1 MNGGS
6 CTEGWNRFLCDCSA
20 SSFNGPTCGK
30 GQCYALK
37 LLINSSTK
45 STCYQPINH
54 TDAATLSFDGSQ
66 HFRVPFESAP
76 RTEAEDWRLRF
87 RTPKPSGL
95 LLSTVSDQSLGRVE
109 LDLEGGRLRF
119 TQFSIDRPK
128 VNSRIN

>member
-1 MNGGS
+1 MP
-6 CTEGWNRFLCDCSA
+6 FA
-20 SSFNGPTCGK
+20 SP
-30 GQCYALK
+30 
-37 LLINSSTK
+37 
-45 STCYQPINH
+45 
-54 TDAATLSFDGSQ
+54 
-66 HFRVPFESAP
+66 P

-128 VNSRIN
+128 VKPILRYYYYYYYYYCFNQ